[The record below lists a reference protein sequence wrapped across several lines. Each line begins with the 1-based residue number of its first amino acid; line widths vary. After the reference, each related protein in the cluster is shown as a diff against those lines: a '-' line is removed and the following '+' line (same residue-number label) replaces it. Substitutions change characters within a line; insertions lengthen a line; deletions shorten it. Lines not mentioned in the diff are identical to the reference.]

1 MSSLAHT
8 RPGICDAMITCDAV
22 DILCDRIYANNDQ
35 IRYASAVTLGYLTFN
50 RTASRLLLHN
60 CRNAPTLYDT
70 LRNILR
76 PENKISE
83 QFIESYET
91 ALKLGLPK
99 MLIKNKVS
107 CYDNQKE
114 NDDQVPELPSNL
126 IIKSEKMIFPN
137 LYNSKQL
144 TTKY

>member
-22 DILCDRIYANNDQ
+22 DILCDRIYSHNDQ

-50 RTASRLLLHN
+50 RTASRILLHN
-60 CRNAPTLYDT
+60 CRNVPTLYNT
-70 LRNILR
+70 LRTILR
-76 PENKISE
+76 PENKISD
-83 QFIESYET
+83 QFIESYDT

-107 CYDNQKE
+107 CYNNQNE
-114 NDDQVPELPSNL
+114 MEDQVPELPSKL
-126 IIKSEKMIFPN
+126 PLKLP
-137 LYNSKQL
+137 
-144 TTKY
+144 

>member
-8 RPGICDAMITCDAV
+8 RPGITDAMITCDAV
-22 DILCDRIYANNDQ
+22 DILCDRIYSSNDQ
-35 IRYASAVTLGYLTFN
+35 IRFASAVTLGYLTYN

-60 CRNAPTLYDT
+60 CRNVTKLYDT
-70 LRNILR
+70 LRSILR

-99 MLIKNKVS
+99 MLVRNKVS
-107 CYDNQKE
+107 CYDPNVKKDYIYDME
-114 NDDQVPELPSNL
+114 ESPSMFSN
-126 IIKSEKMIFPN
+126 F
-137 LYNSKQL
+137 
-144 TTKY
+144 